1 MMCKWQNTAHHS
13 LLIFFAILGILFFT
27 GTVQADTHGSEMVE
41 KLQKKFADLE
51 TLSARF
57 VKQHYWRVMDQHQ
70 EVKGKL
76 LVQRPDQFRM
86 DSDVQVVVSDGKT
99 VWHYAPA
106 NAQVLVSDYTAM
118 ENDRNY
124 EKLLFDLIFWGGYDK
139 NYVPVYVG
147 EEKIHRKTCYAVD
160 LLAKKEDT
168 YIHKIRLWIDKRLY
182 LVRQVEYR
190 NIHEDVTTY
199 VLSDLKVNK
208 KAKPD
213 QFTFHVPSGVELID
227 LR

>member
-1 MMCKWQNTAHHS
+1 MMRRMFHRRNLHTF
-13 LLIFFAILGILFFT
+13 LAILGILFCT
-27 GTVQADTHGSEMVE
+27 RTVQADTRGSEIVT

-51 TLSARF
+51 TLSAHFAKR
-57 VKQHYWRVMDQHQ
+57 HYWRVTDQHQ
-70 EVKGKL
+70 EVNGKL
-76 LVQRPDQFRM
+76 LVQRPDQLRT
-86 DSDVQVVVSDGKT
+86 DSDVQVVVSNGKT

-124 EKLLFDLIFWGGYDK
+124 EKLLFDLIFWGGYDE
-139 NYVPVYVG
+139 NYVSVYVG

-190 NIHEDVTTY
+190 NIHEDVTTF

-208 KAKPD
+208 KARPD

>member
-1 MMCKWQNTAHHS
+1 
-13 LLIFFAILGILFFT
+13 
-27 GTVQADTHGSEMVE
+27 
-41 KLQKKFADLE
+41 
-51 TLSARF
+51 
-57 VKQHYWRVMDQHQ
+57 
-70 EVKGKL
+70 
-76 LVQRPDQFRM
+76 
-86 DSDVQVVVSDGKT
+86 
-99 VWHYAPA
+99 
-106 NAQVLVSDYTAM
+106 M

-124 EKLLFDLIFWGGYDK
+124 EKLLFDLIFWGGYDE
-139 NYVPVYVG
+139 NYVSVYVG

-190 NIHEDVTTY
+190 NIHEDVTTF

-208 KAKPD
+208 KARPD

>member
-1 MMCKWQNTAHHS
+1 MMRRMLHRRS
-13 LLIFFAILGILFFT
+13 LQVLLAILGILFCT
-27 GTVQADTHGSEMVE
+27 RTVQADTRGSEVVA

-51 TLSARF
+51 TLSAHF

-76 LVQRPDQFRM
+76 LVQHPDQFRM

-124 EKLLFDLIFWGGYDK
+124 EKLLFDLIFWGGYDE
-139 NYVPVYVG
+139 NYVPVFVG
-147 EEKIHRKTCYAVD
+147 EEKIQRKACYTVD

-190 NIHEDVTTY
+190 NIHEDVTTF

-208 KAKPD
+208 KARPD
-213 QFTFHVPSGVELID
+213 QFTFHVPGGVELID

>member
-1 MMCKWQNTAHHS
+1 MMRRMHHRRS
-13 LLIFFAILGILFFT
+13 LQALLAILGILFFT
-27 GTVQADTHGSEMVE
+27 GTVQADTRGSEVVA

-51 TLSARF
+51 TLSAHF

-124 EKLLFDLIFWGGYDK
+124 EKLLFDLIFWGGYDE
-139 NYVPVYVG
+139 NYVPVYAG

-168 YIHKIRLWIDKRLY
+168 
-182 LVRQVEYR
+182 
-190 NIHEDVTTY
+190 
-199 VLSDLKVNK
+199 
-208 KAKPD
+208 
-213 QFTFHVPSGVELID
+213 
-227 LR
+227 

>member
-1 MMCKWQNTAHHS
+1 MMREKYYRRG
-13 LLIFFAILGILFFT
+13 LLMFLVILSILFCMR
-27 GTVQADTHGSEMVE
+27 TVQADMRGSEVVA

-51 TLSARF
+51 TLSAHF

-124 EKLLFDLIFWGGYDK
+124 EKLLFDLIFWGGYDE
-139 NYVPVYVG
+139 NYVPVYAG
-147 EEKIHRKTCYAVD
+147 EEKIDRKTCYAVD

-190 NIHEDVTTY
+190 NIHEDVTTF

-208 KAKPD
+208 KARPD
-213 QFTFHVPSGVELID
+213 QFTFHVPGGVELID